1 MNVAS
6 EMSGTPSK
14 IHIIG
19 EPEGM
24 REKKE
29 AERIREES
37 MA

>member
-6 EMSGTPSK
+6 EMSGAPSK

-24 REKKE
+24 KE
-29 AERIREES
+29 RGRKN
-37 MA
+37 M